1 MAFGKHE
8 EYNDNEISYIENVD
22 MLLHDLQSMGYKNL
36 TKQDLA
42 NILTTDMSIGRAVR
56 KEIDRIL
63 DDKKFRV

>member
-8 EYNDNEISYIENVD
+8 SYNDNEISYTENVD
-22 MLLHDLQSMGYKNL
+22 MLLHDLQLMGYKNL
-36 TKQDLA
+36 TKQELA